1 MSGFSRLYV
10 IGEPGYDGL
19 NPIHLQILVG
29 DSDRQW
35 LEPVYFDKTVG
46 PMGKISTIIPEKPN
60 SDDSII
66 DACLAFA
73 PRLFLEC
80 PSIGVVSEMM
90 RNFHRLDFDLDKNHI
105 PNEWFELREEAK
117 RGPLENIG
125 IYQANLTRIG
135 IISRNF
141 DELERTIL
149 RTVRELGP
157 LSFSEIQNKCK
168 VQSPEEFEKL
178 AFLIRKL
185 SKKSLIGL
193 EERRYKITHEG
204 MDSLYRGK

>member
-1 MSGFSRLYV
+1 MSGYSRLYV

-19 NPIHLQILVG
+19 NPIYLQILVG

-80 PSIGVVSEMM
+80 PSIGLVSDMM
-90 RNFHRLDFDLDKNHI
+90 RNFNRLDFNLDKNHI
-105 PNEWFELREEAK
+105 PSEWFELREEAK

-125 IYQANLTRIG
+125 IYEANLVRYD
-135 IISRNF
+135 ISRKL
-141 DELERTIL
+141 DDLESTIL
-149 RTVRELGP
+149 KTVRELGP
-157 LSFSEIQNKCK
+157 LTYSEIRNNCK
-168 VQSPEEFEKL
+168 IQSPEEFEKF
-178 AFLIRKL
+178 AFLLRKL
-185 SKKSLIGL
+185 WKKSFI
-193 EERRYKITHEG
+193 EISERRYRITHEG
-204 MDSLYRGK
+204 MDFLYRGK